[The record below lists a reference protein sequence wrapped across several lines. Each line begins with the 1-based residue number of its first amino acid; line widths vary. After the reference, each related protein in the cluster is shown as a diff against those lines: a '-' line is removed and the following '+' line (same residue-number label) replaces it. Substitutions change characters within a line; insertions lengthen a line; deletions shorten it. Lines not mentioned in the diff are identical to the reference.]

1 LVAASHS
8 RSANNSIVPK
18 RRARKIREQELA
30 LVGELATDPPPIG
43 IAGSSSCSELSM
55 TMTSTRSSSAK
66 NWTGVPSIS
75 ILVPLQTRASTTIF
89 LYADEGGKVV
99 SC

>member
-1 LVAASHS
+1 
-8 RSANNSIVPK
+8 
-18 RRARKIREQELA
+18 
-30 LVGELATDPPPIG
+30 
-43 IAGSSSCSELSM
+43 M